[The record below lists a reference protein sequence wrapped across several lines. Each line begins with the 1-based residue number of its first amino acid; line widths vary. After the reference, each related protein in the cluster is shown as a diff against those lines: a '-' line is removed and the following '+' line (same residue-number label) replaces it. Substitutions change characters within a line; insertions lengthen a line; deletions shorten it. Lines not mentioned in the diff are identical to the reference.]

1 LQESGPVG
9 AGGVASGVLTE
20 SDVAVGQRGFHGRE
34 IGGGE
39 IFFAQESVHRTGSD
53 GSDEHAFSVDP
64 AAFDLLRARAD
75 EDGARSAEGD

>member
-9 AGGVASGVLTE
+9 AGAVAGGVLAE
-20 SDVAVGQRGFHGRE
+20 SDVTVRQRGFGGRE

-39 IFFAQESVHRTGSD
+39 RFFSQESVDRTGSD